1 MASENAPDL
10 PAAPRRDRINPL
22 ALREL
27 DARMRGGHAAGL
39 LGVLIFVTS
48 GVSLLVYAVAAL
60 VSANQGAGASRT
72 VGTGVFYALVGM
84 QLIVAAF
91 AAPALTC
98 GAITG
103 ERERKTFDLLR
114 STALTPWQI
123 LLSKLSASLGF
134 SLLILLATLPL
145 FSLAFLLGGIELSQM
160 GMALCLSIATA
171 ILFSVLGLCASCYAS
186 STVSAVVVTYGAILL
201 LLIGSGIL
209 LLALSGF
216 LLPLTAGTA
225 AGGRAATPSESA
237 LAQVAT
243 LGLMSLSP
251 ISAFVSSMLNFD
263 NRNDMLRFSFN
274 PAGPASGPLWP
285 APFAVLAAL
294 YLLAAIVLLFL
305 AARRLGRID
314 P

>member
-1 MASENAPDL
+1 ML
-10 PAAPRRDRINPL
+10 RI
-22 ALREL
+22 
-27 DARMRGGHAAGL
+27 H
-39 LGVLIFVTS
+39 
-48 GVSLLVYAVAAL
+48 
-60 VSANQGAGASRT
+60 
-72 VGTGVFYALVGM
+72 
-84 QLIVAAF
+84 
-91 AAPALTC
+91 
-98 GAITG
+98 
-103 ERERKTFDLLR
+103 
-114 STALTPWQI
+114 
-123 LLSKLSASLGF
+123 
-134 SLLILLATLPL
+134 
-145 FSLAFLLGGIELSQM
+145 
-160 GMALCLSIATA
+160 
-171 ILFSVLGLCASCYAS
+171 
-186 STVSAVVVTYGAILL
+186 GAILL
-201 LLIGSGIL
+201 ILIGSGIL

-285 APFAVLAAL
+285 APFAVLTAL

>member
-1 MASENAPDL
+1 MASEGAPAT

-134 SLLILLATLPL
+134 SLLILLATLPV

-171 ILFSVLGLCASCYAS
+171 VLFSVLGLCASCYAS

-237 LAQVAT
+237 LAQGAT

-274 PAGPASGPLWP
+274 PGAPAGGPLWP
-285 APFAVLAAL
+285 APFVILTVL
-294 YLLAAIVLLFL
+294 YLLVAIVLLIL
-305 AARRLGRID
+305 AARRLSRID